1 MKRIVT
7 ETVCDICGQATT
19 NANMA
24 WVTFGDTKALCPAC
38 AEKIRRKAN
47 GENFKTETDP
57 AKMTNKELA
66 NALREDAEWAH
77 ANEWETPITLADDLE
92 EAADRI
98 EKGGL
103 KWIDCKDRMPKDRQI
118 VVFSTGYGIPQTGW
132 RVGQSWFESWTSSKI
147 YSKPTHWMAINE
159 PYKENEEREG

>member
-1 MKRIVT
+1 MKRQVT
-7 ETVCDICGQATT
+7 ETVCDICGRVTT
-19 NANMA
+19 TPTDA
-24 WVTFGDTKALCPAC
+24 WVGFLEAKDSCPAC
-38 AEKIRRKAN
+38 AEQIRRKFN
-47 GENFKTETDP
+47 GEDFVPEADP

-103 KWIDCKDRMPKDRQI
+103 EWIACKDKMPEDGQNVIFK
-118 VVFSTGYGIPQTGW
+118 VEGLIPQTGW
-132 RVGQSWFESWTSSKI
+132 RIGQSWFESWTGKRI
-147 YSKPTHWMAINE
+147 YGKPTHWMPINE
-159 PYKENEEREG
+159 P